1 MTSKINNVAPDGDD
15 YNEDVNPIQEIELI
29 PADKK
34 QVLILGLEETPDAA
48 TETIQDPD
56 YEKPPVFKHYY
67 RKSSCWSKWL
77 FNYPRTLMKE
87 HAANG
92 YNLTPDML
100 DDMKFHDNETE
111 EIIQSLEKN
120 I

>member
-1 MTSKINNVAPDGDD
+1 
-15 YNEDVNPIQEIELI
+15 
-29 PADKK
+29 
-34 QVLILGLEETPDAA
+34 
-48 TETIQDPD
+48 
-56 YEKPPVFKHYY
+56 
-67 RKSSCWSKWL
+67 
-77 FNYPRTLMKE
+77 MKE

-100 DDMKFHDNETE
+100 DDMKFYDDETE